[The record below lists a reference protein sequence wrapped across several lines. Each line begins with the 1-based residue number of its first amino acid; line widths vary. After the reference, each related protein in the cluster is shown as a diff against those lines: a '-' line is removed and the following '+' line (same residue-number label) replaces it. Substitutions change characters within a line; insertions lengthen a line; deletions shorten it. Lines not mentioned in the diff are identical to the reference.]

1 MDWVRKTKD
10 VKVGD
15 MVAYSRTFL
24 QSISCYTGDMPR
36 ARGKVTALKSIGPDV
51 TLADIDWDLPDLPAH
66 VNVANLIRAKD
77 IRYDI

>member
-15 MVAYSRTFL
+15 VVAYSRTFL

-36 ARGKVTALKSIGPDV
+36 ARGKVTALKPVGTET
-51 TLADIDWDLPDLPAH
+51 TLAEIDWDLPDLPTR
-66 VNVANLIRAKD
+66 VNVANLIRANEIK
-77 IRYDI
+77 YDV